1 MKNLLS
7 IKQIKKLTLT
17 LVAICL
23 SATSVAAEEKAL
35 DLDALL
41 KQLEQGKFQQTQQ
54 NTARE
59 KAFLAQRAEQDKM
72 LQDATNKRNGELNS
86 SEKLETQF
94 EENEIKLANLND
106 ALTKRLGSL
115 KELFGVLQ
123 QVAGDTKGKFQNSVI
138 SAQIPGRAEFLDQLA
153 QSMGSSS
160 KLASIAEIE
169 RVWFE
174 MQREMT
180 ESGKVI
186 TFNTDVVEAGGNKV
200 NKEVVRVGTFA
211 LVADGNYLDFNGNT
225 GTVAELVRQPA
236 DRYGDSAANLQHS
249 SKGELVEFGLDPTGG
264 SILGLLVQ
272 APNLRERIEQ
282 GGLVGYIILVVGVIG
297 LLLALE
303 RLITLTLTKAKVNR
317 QLKSDTYSSSNPLG
331 RVMQVRDKFPQADT
345 EALELHLT
353 EAILGEIPK
362 LGRNLTMIKIISV
375 VAPLMGLLGTVTGMI
390 NTFQAITLFGTG
402 DPKLMAGGIS
412 TALVTTVLGL
422 VVAIPMTLLYAMLN
436 TRSKDIVFILQEQA
450 SGVIAE
456 RAERVVQG

>member
-1 MKNLLS
+1 MLNVMKK
-7 IKQIKKLTLT
+7 IAVGLTALG
-17 LVAICL
+17 L
-23 SATSVAAEEKAL
+23 SAGVMAQDDRAM

-41 KQLEQGKFQQTQQ
+41 KQLEEGQFQQSQQ
-54 NTARE
+54 NKARE
-59 KAFLAQRAEQDKM
+59 QEFVQKRAEQDRILAETRAKRDAM
-72 LQDATNKRNGELNS
+72 LEQ

-94 EENEIKLANLND
+94 EENDFKLADLQG
-106 ALTKRLGSL
+106 ALDDRLGSL

-123 QVAGDTKGKFQNSVI
+123 QVAGDTKNKFYNSMI
-138 SAQIPGRAEFLDQLA
+138 SAQYPGRSDFLDQMA
-153 QSMGSSS
+153 QEMGSSS
-160 KLASIAEIE
+160 KLASIEEIE

-180 ESGKVI
+180 ESGKV
-186 TFNTDVVEAGGNKV
+186 TKFTTDVVEAGGAKV
-200 NKEVVRVGTFA
+200 NKEVVRVGPFA
-211 LVADGNYLDFNGNT
+211 LVADGSYLEYNGVT
-225 GTVAELVRQPA
+225 GTVSELIRQPA
-236 DRYGDSAANLQHS
+236 DRYGESAQALQNS
-249 SKGELVEFGLDPTGG
+249 NGEIVELGIDPTGG

-272 APNLRERIEQ
+272 APNLQERVEQ
-282 GGLVGYIILVVGVIG
+282 GGVVGYIILIVGAFG

-303 RLITLTLTKAKVNR
+303 RLVSLSLIRIKVNK
-317 QLKSDTYSSSNPLG
+317 QLKSKEIKDNNPLG
-331 RVMQVRDKFPQADT
+331 RVLKVRDKYPEADT

-353 EAILGEIPK
+353 EAILGEVPK
-362 LGRNLTMIKIISV
+362 LSRNLTVIKIISV

-436 TRSKDIVFILQEQA
+436 TRSKNIVYILQEQA

-456 RAERVVQG
+456 RAERS